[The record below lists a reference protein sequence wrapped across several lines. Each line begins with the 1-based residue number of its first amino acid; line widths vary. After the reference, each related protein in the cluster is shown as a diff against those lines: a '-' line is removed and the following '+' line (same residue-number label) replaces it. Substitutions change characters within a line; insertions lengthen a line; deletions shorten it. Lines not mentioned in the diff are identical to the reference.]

1 MNAAAH
7 MSTLYPLLP
16 EIVLGLG
23 AMALLMLGAFAA
35 THPSPAS
42 GGGLGWGPRVIDGLA
57 IALLIAAGVI
67 LYLLPAGKLVS
78 FNGSFVVDNFARF
91 LKILALTGSAA
102 AIAMSLDYAKHERQ
116 QRFEYAVLIV
126 LSTLGMMML
135 ISAADLIA
143 LYLGL
148 ELMSLPLYVVAASHR
163 DSLRSTEAGL
173 KYFVLGALSSGM
185 LLYGAS
191 LVYGFTGTVSFAGI
205 AQAAAHGGIGLIFG
219 LVFLFAGF
227 CFKVS
232 AVPFHMWTPDVYE
245 GAPTPVTAFF
255 AAAPKVAGIAMFVR
269 ATIVAFPGITAQW
282 QQIVVFVAIA
292 SMLLGA
298 FAAIG
303 QRNIKRLMAY
313 SSIGHMGFALIGLA
327 AGTAEGVQGV
337 LVYMAIYLTMT
348 LGVFAV
354 ILSMRRSTGMVE
366 TIDQLSGLAR
376 TNPTTAFFMAMLLFS
391 MAGIPPLAGFFA
403 KFYVFLAA
411 IKAGLY
417 ILAVIGVLA
426 SVVGAYYYL
435 AIIKIMYFDDAV
447 EGFYPTPVE
456 LKVVLAVCGLFNV
469 LFFLYPGPLVGA
481 ASAAA
486 RSLF

>member
-1 MNAAAH
+1 MNSAL
-7 MSTLYPLLP
+7 TLHGLLPLLP
-16 EIVLGLG
+16 EIVLGVG
-23 AMALLMLGAFAA
+23 AMALLMLGVYRDERSVILVDAA
-35 THPSPAS
+35 
-42 GGGLGWGPRVIDGLA
+42 A
-57 IALLIAAGVI
+57 IVLLVVAGVI
-67 LYLLPAGKLVS
+67 VVLLPEGKLVA
-78 FNGSFVVDNFARF
+78 FGGSFVVDNFARF
-91 LKILALTGSAA
+91 LKILALFGSAA
-102 AIAMSLDYAKHERQ
+102 AILMSIDYARAEHQ
-116 QRFEYAVLIV
+116 QRFEYSVLIV
-126 LSTLGMMML
+126 LSTLGMLML
-135 ISAADLIA
+135 ISAGDLIA

-163 DSLRSTEAGL
+163 TSLRSTEAGL

-191 LVYGFTGTVSFAGI
+191 LVYGFTGTISFAGI
-205 AQAAAHGGIGLIFG
+205 AHSAADAGTGLIFG

-269 ATIVAFPGITAQW
+269 VAVTAFPGITGQW
-282 QQIVVFVAIA
+282 QEIVVFVSIA
-292 SMLLGA
+292 SMLLGS

-327 AGTAEGVQGV
+327 AGTSEGVQGL
-337 LVYMAIYLTMT
+337 LVYMAIYVTMT
-348 LGVFAV
+348 LGTFAV
-354 ILSMRRSTGMVE
+354 ILSMRRSGGMVE
-366 TIDQLSGLAR
+366 SIDQLAGLGR
-376 TNPTTAFFMAMLLFS
+376 THPTMAFFLAMLLFS

-435 AIIKIMYFDDAV
+435 AIIKTMYFDEPA
-447 EGFYPTPVE
+447 EGFYGMPGE
-456 LKVVLAVCGLFNV
+456 LKVVLWVCALFNI
-469 LFFLYPGPLVGA
+469 LFFLFPGPLVGV

>member
-1 MNAAAH
+1 MNAAPNIA
-7 MSTLYPLLP
+7 SFLPLLP
-16 EIVLGLG
+16 EIVLGVG
-23 AMALLMLGAFAA
+23 AMLLLMLGAYRDERVV
-35 THPSPAS
+35 P
-42 GGGLGWGPRVIDGLA
+42 VIDAGA
-57 IALLIAAGVI
+57 IVLLIAAGVI
-67 LYLLPAGKLVS
+67 LLMLPEGKLVA
-78 FNGSFVVDNFARF
+78 FNGSFVVDGFARF
-91 LKILALTGSAA
+91 LKILALIGSAA
-102 AIAMSLDYAKHERQ
+102 AILLSIDYAKREKQ
-116 QRFEYAVLIV
+116 QRFEYSVLIV
-126 LSTLGMMML
+126 LSTLGMLML

-163 DSLRSTEAGL
+163 DNLRSTEAGL

-191 LVYGFTGTVSFAGI
+191 LVYGFTGTVTFTGI
-205 AQAAAHGGIGLIFG
+205 AHAAGQGGVGLIFG

-255 AAAPKVAGIAMFVR
+255 ASAPKVAGMAMFVR
-269 ATIVAFPGITAQW
+269 ASVVAFPGITFQW
-282 QQIVVFVAIA
+282 QQIVVFVSIA
-292 SMLLGA
+292 SMALGS

-327 AGTAEGVQGV
+327 AGTPEGVQGV
-337 LVYMAIYLTMT
+337 LIYVAIYVSMT
-348 LGVFAV
+348 LGTFAV

-366 TIDQLSGLAR
+366 SIDQFAGLSR
-376 TNPTTAFFMAMLLFS
+376 TNPTAAFFLAMLLFS

-403 KFYVFLAA
+403 KFYVFVAA

-417 ILAVIGVLA
+417 ILAVIGVVT

-435 AIIKIMYFDDAV
+435 AIIKTMYFDDAV
-447 EGFYPTPVE
+447 EGYYAMPIE

-469 LFFLYPGPLVGA
+469 LFFLYPSPLVGA

-486 RSLF
+486 HSLF

>member
-1 MNAAAH
+1 MNAAP
-7 MSTLYPLLP
+7 TLTGIIPLLP
-16 EIVLGLG
+16 EFVLAGG
-23 AMALLMLGAFAA
+23 AMALLMLGAFRGERN
-35 THPSPAS
+35 TT
-42 GGGLGWGPRVIDGLA
+42 VIDVLSIILLA
-57 IALLIAAGVI
+57 VAGVI
-67 LYLLPAGKLVS
+67 VILLPAGKLIA
-78 FNGSFVVDNFARF
+78 FDGSFVVDDFARF
-91 LKILALTGSAA
+91 LKILAILGSAA
-102 AIAMSLDYAKHERQ
+102 AILMSIDYDAREKQ
-116 QRFEYAVLIV
+116 QRFEYSVLIV
-126 LSTLGMMML
+126 LSTLGMLML

-163 DSLRSTEAGL
+163 TSLRSTEAGL

-191 LVYGFTGTVSFAGI
+191 LVYGFTGTVSFTGI
-205 AQAAAHGGIGLIFG
+205 AHSAADAGTGLIFG

-245 GAPTPVTAFF
+245 GAPTPITAFF

-269 ATIVAFPGITAQW
+269 AAVMAFPGITTQW
-282 QQIVVFVAIA
+282 QEIVSFVSIA
-292 SMLLGA
+292 SMLLGS

-327 AGTAEGVQGV
+327 AGTPEGVQGV
-337 LVYMAIYLTMT
+337 LLYMSIYLTMT

-366 TIDQLSGLAR
+366 SIDQLAGLAR
-376 TNPTTAFFMAMLLFS
+376 TNPTAAFFMAMLLFS

-417 ILAVIGVLA
+417 VLAVIGVLA

-435 AIIKIMYFDDAV
+435 AIVKIMYFDEPV
-447 EGFYPTPVE
+447 EGFAGMPYE
-456 LKVVLAVCGLFNV
+456 LKVVLAVCGLFNI
-469 LFFLYPGPLVGA
+469 LFFLYPGPLVGV

-486 RSLF
+486 HSLF

>member
-1 MNAAAH
+1 MYAAQLP
-7 MSTLYPLLP
+7 TLVPLLP
-16 EIVLGLG
+16 EFVLGIG
-23 AMALLMLGAFAA
+23 AMALLMLGVFRGE
-35 THPSPAS
+35 S
-42 GGGLGWGPRVIDGLA
+42 GGRAVDIIAIGLLVI
-57 IALLIAAGVI
+57 AGIV
-67 LYLLPAGKLVS
+67 LVTLPPGKLTT
-78 FNGSFVVDNFARF
+78 FGGSFVVDDFARF
-91 LKILALTGSAA
+91 LKILVLTGSAA
-102 AIAMSLDYAKHERQ
+102 AILMSLDYAQKERQ
-116 QRFEYAVLIV
+116 QRFEYSVLIL
-126 LSTLGMMML
+126 LSTLGMLML

-148 ELMSLPLYVVAASHR
+148 ELMSLPLYVVAASYR
-163 DSLRSTEAGL
+163 DSLRATEAGL

-191 LVYGFTGTVSFAGI
+191 LAYGFTGTVTFTGI
-205 AQAAAHGGIGLIFG
+205 AQAAGHGGTGLIFG
-219 LVFLFAGF
+219 IVFLFAGF

-269 ATIVAFPGITAQW
+269 VAVGAFPSIANEW
-282 QQIVVFVAIA
+282 QQIVVFVSIA
-292 SMLLGA
+292 SMALGS

-327 AGTAEGVQGV
+327 AGTSEGVQGV
-337 LVYMAIYLTMT
+337 LVYIAIYLTMT

-354 ILSMRRSTGMVE
+354 ILSMRRTTGMVE
-366 TIDQLSGLAR
+366 TTDQLAGLAR
-376 TNPTTAFFMAMLLFS
+376 TQPATAFFMAMLLFS

-411 IKAGLY
+411 IKAGLF
-417 ILAVIGVLA
+417 ILSVIGVLA

-435 AIIKIMYFDDAV
+435 AIIKAMYFDEPAEAFVEMPYELRAV
-447 EGFYPTPVE
+447 
-456 LKVVLAVCGLFNV
+456 LLVCGLFNV
-469 LFFLYPGPLVGA
+469 LFFVYPGPLVGM

-486 RSLF
+486 HSLF

>member
-1 MNAAAH
+1 MYT
-7 MSTLYPLLP
+7 SLTLVSLVPLLP
-16 EIVLGLG
+16 EIILAVG
-23 AMALLMLGAFAA
+23 AMALLMLGAYR
-35 THPSPAS
+35 T
-42 GGGLGWGPRVIDGLA
+42 PRSETLIDVLSIILLVIAG
-57 IALLIAAGVI
+57 IAVV
-67 LYLLPAGKLVS
+67 LLPEGKLVA
-78 FNGSFVVDNFARF
+78 FGGSFVVDNFARF
-91 LKILALTGSAA
+91 LKVLAIAGSAA
-102 AIAMSLDYAKHERQ
+102 AILMSIDYDRREGE
-116 QRFEYAVLIV
+116 QRFEYSVLIV
-126 LSTLGMMML
+126 LSTLGMLML

-163 DSLRSTEAGL
+163 SSLRSSEAGL

-191 LVYGFTGTVSFAGI
+191 LVYGFTGTVSFTGI
-205 AQAAAHGGIGLIFG
+205 AHSAAEAGTGLIFG

-255 AAAPKVAGIAMFVR
+255 SAAPKVAGIAMFVR
-269 ATIVAFPGITAQW
+269 VAVMAFPGITTQW
-282 QQIVVFVAIA
+282 QEIVAFVSIA
-292 SMLLGA
+292 SMLLGS

-327 AGTAEGVQGV
+327 AGTSEGVQGV
-337 LVYMAIYLTMT
+337 LVYMTIYVTMT
-348 LGVFAV
+348 LGTFAV
-354 ILSMRRSTGMVE
+354 ILSMRRAAGMVE
-366 TIDQLSGLAR
+366 SIDQLAGLAR
-376 TNPTTAFFMAMLLFS
+376 THPAMAFAMAMLLFS

-417 ILAVIGVLA
+417 VLAVIGVLA

-435 AIIKIMYFDDAV
+435 AIIKAMYFDEPA
-447 EGFYPTPVE
+447 EGFVGMPAA
-456 LKVVLAVCGLFNV
+456 LKVVLGVCALFNII
-469 LFFLYPGPLVGA
+469 FFLYPAPLVGV

-486 RSLF
+486 QSLF

>member
-1 MNAAAH
+1 MNAAAQ

-23 AMALLMLGAFAA
+23 AMALLMLGAYGDARTA
-35 THPSPAS
+35 
-42 GGGLGWGPRVIDGLA
+42 RVIDGLA
-57 IALLIAAGVI
+57 IVLLIAAGVI

-78 FNGSFVVDNFARF
+78 FDGSFVVDDFARF
-91 LKILALTGSAA
+91 LKILALVGSAA

-269 ATIVAFPGITAQW
+269 ATVVAFPGITAQW

-292 SMLLGA
+292 SM
-298 FAAIG
+298 AA
-303 QRNIKRLMAY
+303 RRVR
-313 SSIGHMGFALIGLA
+313 GHRPAQHQAADGLFVDRPHGLCA
-327 AGTAEGVQGV
+327 DRACGRHRRRRAG
-337 LVYMAIYLTMT
+337 
-348 LGVFAV
+348 
-354 ILSMRRSTGMVE
+354 R
-366 TIDQLSGLAR
+366 
-376 TNPTTAFFMAMLLFS
+376 
-391 MAGIPPLAGFFA
+391 
-403 KFYVFLAA
+403 
-411 IKAGLY
+411 AGLY
-417 ILAVIGVLA
+417 GDLPHHDARRLRRDPVDAALDRHGGKHRSIWPA
-426 SVVGAYYYL
+426 SRA
-435 AIIKIMYFDDAV
+435 
-447 EGFYPTPVE
+447 PTRRWRSSWRCCCSRWP
-456 LKVVLAVCGLFNV
+456 AFRRSPDFSRNSTSSSPPSR
-469 LFFLYPGPLVGA
+469 PGSMCWP
-481 ASAAA
+481 
-486 RSLF
+486 

>member
-1 MNAAAH
+1 MNAALTIPA
-7 MSTLYPLLP
+7 LYPLLP

-23 AMALLMLGAFAA
+23 AMALLMFGVYRGERSVR
-35 THPSPAS
+35 TIDYAS
-42 GGGLGWGPRVIDGLA
+42 V
-57 IALLIAAGVI
+57 ALLIIAGLIV
-67 LYLLPAGKLVS
+67 LTLPAGKLVT
-78 FNGSFVVDNFARF
+78 FDGSFVVDGFARF
-91 LKILALTGSAA
+91 LKVLAIIGSAA
-102 AIAMSLDYAKHERQ
+102 AILMSIDHAERERQ
-116 QRFEYAVLIV
+116 QRFEYSILIV
-126 LSTLGMMML
+126 LSTLGMLML

-143 LYLGL
+143 LYVGL

-163 DSLRSTEAGL
+163 NSLRSTEAGL

-191 LVYGFTGTVSFAGI
+191 LVYGFTGTVSFVGI
-205 AQAAAHGGIGLIFG
+205 AHSAADAGSGLIFG
-219 LVFLFAGF
+219 LVFLFVGF

-269 ATIVAFPGITAQW
+269 ATVVAFPGITAQW
-282 QQIVVFVAIA
+282 QEIVVFVSIA

-354 ILSMRRSTGMVE
+354 ILSMRREGGMVE
-366 TIDQLSGLAR
+366 SIDQLAGLAR
-376 TNPTTAFFMAMLLFS
+376 THPTMAFFLAMLLFS
-391 MAGIPPLAGFFA
+391 MAGVPPLAGFFA

-426 SVVGAYYYL
+426 SVIGAYYYL
-435 AIIKIMYFDDAV
+435 AIIKVMYFEEPA
-447 EGFYPTPVE
+447 EPFYSMPNE
-456 LKVVLAVCGLFNV
+456 LKLVLGVCGLFNI
-469 LFFLYPGPLVGA
+469 LFFVYPGPLVGV

-486 RSLF
+486 HSLF

>member
-1 MNAAAH
+1 MNAVLTVPA
-7 MSTLYPLLP
+7 LLPLLP

-23 AMALLMLGAFAA
+23 AMALLMVGAYRGENAVRTVDAA
-35 THPSPAS
+35 
-42 GGGLGWGPRVIDGLA
+42 A
-57 IALLIAAGVI
+57 IALLVVAGIIV
-67 LYLLPAGKLVS
+67 LMLPEGRLVT
-78 FNGSFVVDNFARF
+78 FGGSFVVDGFARF
-91 LKILALTGSAA
+91 LKILAILGSAA
-102 AIAMSLDYAKHERQ
+102 AIAMSIDYDRREGQ
-116 QRFEYAVLIV
+116 QRFEYSVLIL
-126 LSTLGMMML
+126 LSTLGMLML

-163 DSLRSTEAGL
+163 TSLRSTEAGL

-191 LVYGFTGTVSFAGI
+191 LTYGLTGTVSFAGI
-205 AQAAAHGGIGLIFG
+205 AKSAADAGPGLIFG

-269 ATIVAFPGITAQW
+269 ATVVAFPGITAQW
-282 QQIVVFVAIA
+282 QEIVVFVAIA
-292 SMLLGA
+292 STLLGS

-327 AGTAEGVQGV
+327 AGTPEGVQGV
-337 LVYMAIYLTMT
+337 LVYMSIYLTMT

-354 ILSMRRSTGMVE
+354 ILSMRRAGGMVE
-366 TIDQLSGLAR
+366 SIDQLAGLAR
-376 TNPTTAFFMAMLLFS
+376 THPTMAFFLAMLLFS
-391 MAGIPPLAGFFA
+391 MAGVPPLAGFFA

-417 ILAVIGVLA
+417 VLAVIGVLA

-435 AIIKIMYFDDAV
+435 AIVKIMYFDEPA
-447 EGFYPTPVE
+447 EGFVPMPDE
-456 LKVVLAVCGLFNV
+456 IKVVLAVCGLFNI
-469 LFFLYPGPLVGA
+469 LFFLYPGPLIGV

-486 RSLF
+486 HSLF